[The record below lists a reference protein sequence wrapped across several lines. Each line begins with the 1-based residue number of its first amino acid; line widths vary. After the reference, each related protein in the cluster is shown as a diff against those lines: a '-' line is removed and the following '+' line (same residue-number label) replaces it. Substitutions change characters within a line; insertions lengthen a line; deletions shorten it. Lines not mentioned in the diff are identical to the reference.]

1 MVVCGIDAST
11 KSTGWS
17 IFDGKELTAYGVIK
31 PEGQDWRERT
41 VNQAPKLI
49 EILNKYHPDK
59 IYMEDVPLKAQN
71 PKVLVQLGAVQ
82 GFFYGVA
89 ASFDIPIEFLI
100 PSQWRSPMGL
110 FDGTKNGTKRAE
122 MKRKSIEKAN
132 DLFGLNLVWKS
143 VCSIKND
150 DDIADAI
157 LIAYSQVKVK
167 HIGKPNSL

>member
-17 IFDGKELTAYGVIK
+17 IFDGKELVAYGVIK

-41 VNQAPKLI
+41 ANQAPKLI
-49 EILNKYHPDK
+49 EILNKYYPDK

-82 GFFYGVA
+82 GLFYSIV

-110 FDGTKNGTKRAE
+110 FDGTRSGTKRAE

-132 DLFGLNLVWKS
+132 NLFGLNLVWKS
-143 VCSIKND
+143 ACSIKND

>member
-17 IFDGKELTAYGVIK
+17 IFDGKELVAYGVIK

-49 EILNKYHPDK
+49 EILNQYHPDK

-89 ASFDIPIEFLI
+89 ASFSIPIEFLI

-110 FDGTKNGTKRAE
+110 FDGTRNGTKRAE

-143 VCSIKND
+143 ACSIKND
-150 DDIADAI
+150 DDIADAV